1 MVMITGVGYLRQ
13 QQRRL
18 WRMTSARP
26 IKKSRIKRKLN
37 RRHRRVL
44 CDTRNP
50 RHVFN
55 RHEPWGHPG
64 WGLRKCHEEEKIG
77 RSVPKSE
84 EAPRTAATLSKM
96 RDIDFV
102 LRGTTYIASSLV
114 LGMIYL
120 SSVIGFTYCMP
131 PAILIG
137 VYKIII

>member
-1 MVMITGVGYLRQ
+1 MKTTYK
-13 QQRRL
+13 QRRMI
-18 WRMTSARP
+18 WRMTIARP
-26 IKKSRIKRKLN
+26 IKKSRIKRKLKIDATAAFFAT
-37 RRHRRVL
+37 HEIL
-44 CDTRNP
+44 AMCSIDTSRG
-50 RHVFN
+50 VT
-55 RHEPWGHPG
+55 PG
-64 WGLRKCHEEEKIG
+64 GACANVTKKKKIG
-77 RSVPKSE
+77 RSVPKSK

-131 PAILIG
+131 PAISIG